1 MATLKKKIK
10 VDLASIEMT
19 TLSAIKNILHRI
31 ITKTEAKSKA
41 KQTEKNAPVNHTQ
54 NHILQGSG

>member
-1 MATLKKKIK
+1 MATLKRNK

-19 TLSAIKNILHRI
+19 KLSAIKNTLHRI
-31 ITKTEAKSKA
+31 ITKTETKSKA